1 MAPGCDLTSYLTQ
14 GPPSLSFLWFAE
26 PKLDTTSRHFHLLFL
41 RQEHSSF
48 RLPKA
53 KSLSFFRY
61 QVKVTS
67 DRPFLTTSSSLLPV
81 TITTPY
87 FISFITFMIL

>member
-1 MAPGCDLTSYLTQ
+1 MAPGCYLTQ

-41 RQEHSSF
+41 RQEHSSL

-67 DRPFLTTSSSLLPV
+67 DRPFLTTSSEVVFSQSLSQLPMLF
-81 TITTPY
+81 P
-87 FISFITFMIL
+87 S